1 MKRLNGTKKGRDTM
15 TMAESIERFICIPS
29 TVAVVGAS
37 PKEDRSVFSI
47 MSYLHEAGFHLHPI
61 NPGYAGESIQGYT
74 CLASLDDLPEPVDVV
89 ALFISAEHQEGVVQS
104 LRRLPYKPI
113 VWFQPGSENADQER
127 ALAAAGYPVAVNS
140 CMMMIHQ
147 VYCH

>member
-15 TMAESIERFICIPS
+15 TMAEIIERFICIPS

-61 NPGYAGESIQGYT
+61 NPGYAGESIQGHP

-127 ALAAAGYPVAVNS
+127 ALVAAGYPVAVNS